1 MQALTFG
8 DIYGRIMSI
17 SFDRGSAMR
26 KDKLCEKIIED
37 NYAAVFR
44 FCNARLRG
52 DFYGAEDCTQEVF
65 LLFLQKKDAL
75 DLSGRIDRWLI
86 AAASRI
92 TKQYIRKK
100 AEQTA
105 FETGG
110 IEDITDSS
118 AEQNERSEL
127 FDSFTDDE
135 YNLLIRYYSTDAE
148 LRGEL
153 AAEMGISVNTL
164 YQRIFKLKSKI
175 RGR

>member
-8 DIYGRIMSI
+8 GIYGRIMSI

-52 DFYGAEDCTQEVF
+52 DIHGAEDCTQEVF

-92 TKQYIRKK
+92 TKQYIRKR

-105 FETGG
+105 YEIAET
-110 IEDITDSS
+110 EDIADRT
-118 AEQNERSEL
+118 AEQNERSGIFDEL
-127 FDSFTDDE
+127 TDDE

>member
-1 MQALTFG
+1 MYAG
-8 DIYGRIMSI
+8 GV
-17 SFDRGSAMR
+17 SAVP
-26 KDKLCEKIIED
+26 
-37 NYAAVFR
+37 A
-44 FCNARLRG
+44 
-52 DFYGAEDCTQEVF
+52 
-65 LLFLQKKDAL
+65 KKDAL

-86 AAASRI
+86 AAAFRI

-100 AEQTA
+100 TEQTA

-118 AEQNERSEL
+118 TEQNERSWIFDEL
-127 FDSFTDDE
+127 TDDE